1 MQQPAPLGELN
12 AALLQAVIT
21 LGIAALCAFLF
32 VQFRKRYFLWWAVAW
47 GLYVL
52 RIGAIG
58 GFLITASEPWL
69 YVHQVLTGWTAL
81 ALLAAALSFSQ
92 QIEWR
97 PRYLALVLFPPLWS
111 YIAIYRLAN
120 FFLAAGPAVLFLS
133 IATLWTG
140 LAFWRYQRRV
150 GSRAARFVAGVLV
163 LWGLHHLDYPLLR
176 ARGAWNPWGYYL
188 DIGFILA
195 LGAGILL
202 LVVEELRRGLAT
214 LSALSGDLQA
224 AGGAPTGRNAPDV
237 IDSLLARPLALGG
250 VRGSALCLSLSAD
263 AGPSAFS
270 SGNHASSGTNRDA
283 TSSGNGNGAVGEPA
297 WTFVRGVGACAHW
310 TGRSPVGPAWETMRH
325 AARSGSPA
333 VARDWPDPF
342 GASNREFAYLAVLPV
357 IRDAEHVG
365 ALVIVGDAGDPFT
378 ALGEE
383 FLRTLGRQVGAALQ
397 NSDLTSR
404 LAARTRQLEQLSVRM
419 VRQHE
424 EERRRISLEL
434 HDETAQAFA
443 AVKLQLGVLRES
455 VAPTLVP
462 RMDRVLE
469 LVDTGM
475 QSIRNV
481 ARDLRPPLLDE
492 LGLLPAL
499 HALVEGFGERTG
511 IAASF
516 DGPAALPPLSK
527 DAEVALFRAL
537 QEALSNVARHAG
549 ARSVTV
555 TLSQARGVIHLEVCD
570 DGRGLA
576 GDPGLGLTGMGE
588 RLDALGGD
596 MRIANAEGGGARL
609 AVRLPFDQVAQ

>member
-1 MQQPAPLGELN
+1 MQRAPLGELN

-21 LGIAALCAFLF
+21 FGIAALCAFLF

-52 RIGAIG
+52 RISAIG
-58 GFLITASEPWL
+58 GFLITGSEPWL

-81 ALLAAALSFSQ
+81 ALLGAALSFSQ
-92 QIEWR
+92 QVEWR
-97 PRYLALVLFPPLWS
+97 RRYLALVLFPPLWS
-111 YIAIYRLAN
+111 YIAIYRLEN

-188 DIGFILA
+188 DIGFVLA

-214 LSALSGDLQA
+214 LSALSGDLQT
-224 AGGAPTGRNAPDV
+224 AGGSGASGQAPDV

-250 VRGSALCLSLSAD
+250 VRGSALCLSVPID
-263 AGPSAFS
+263 RD
-270 SGNHASSGTNRDA
+270 SGAPHA
-283 TSSGNGNGAVGEPA
+283 NGNGATIDGTNGSDASASPSLS
-297 WTFVRGVGACAHW
+297 FVRGVGACAHW
-310 TGRSPVGPAWETMRH
+310 TGRSPVGAAWDAMRR

-342 GASNREFAYLAVLPV
+342 GGSDREFAYLAVLPV

-404 LAARTRQLEQLSVRM
+404 LASRTRQLEQLSVRM

-455 VAPTLVP
+455 VEPSLVP

-475 QSIRNV
+475 RSIRSV

-499 HALVEGFGERTG
+499 RALVEGFGERTG
-511 IAASF
+511 IAAAF
-516 DGPAALPPLSK
+516 DAPPTLPPLSK

-537 QEALSNVARHAG
+537 QEALSNVARHA
-549 ARSVTV
+549 AAHSVSI
-555 TLSQARGVIHLEVCD
+555 TLSQHGGVLDLEVCD
-570 DGRGLA
+570 DGRGIA
-576 GDPGLGLTGMGE
+576 GRPGAGLTGMGE

-609 AVRLPFDQVAQ
+609 AVRLPFEQVS

>member
-1 MQQPAPLGELN
+1 MHPAPLGELN

-32 VQFRKRYFLWWAVAW
+32 VQFRKRYFLWWAIAW
-47 GLYVL
+47 ALYVL
-52 RIGAIG
+52 RISAIG

-81 ALLAAALSFSQ
+81 ALLGAALSFSQ
-92 QIEWR
+92 QMEWR
-97 PRYLALVLFPPLWS
+97 PRYLALVFFPPLWS
-111 YIAIYRLAN
+111 YIAIYRLEN
-120 FFLAAGPAVLFLS
+120 FLLAAGPAVLFLS
-133 IATLWTG
+133 VATLWTG

-150 GSRAARFVAGVLV
+150 GSRAARFVSGVLV

-188 DIGFILA
+188 DIGFVLA

-224 AGGAPTGRNAPDV
+224 AGGATTSSQAPDV

-250 VRGSALCLSLSAD
+250 VRGSALCLSEPEDRDSSTFNGSSP
-263 AGPSAFS
+263 AGAAV
-270 SGNHASSGTNRDA
+270 GV
-283 TSSGNGNGAVGEPA
+283 NGNGAHVASPSLS
-297 WTFVRGVGACAHW
+297 FVRGVGACAHW
-310 TGRSPVGPAWETMRH
+310 TGRSPVGPAWETMRR

-342 GASNREFAYLAVLPV
+342 DSSHRGFAYLAVLPV

-397 NSDLTSR
+397 SSDLTSR
-404 LAARTRQLEQLSVRM
+404 LASRTRQLEQLSVRM

-455 VAPTLVP
+455 VEPSLVP

-475 QSIRNV
+475 RSIRSV

-499 HALVEGFGERTG
+499 RALVDGFGERTG
-511 IAASF
+511 IAVSF
-516 DGPAALPPLSK
+516 DAPSALPALSK

-537 QEALSNVARHAG
+537 QEALSNVARHA
-549 ARSVTV
+549 AAHSVSIA
-555 TLSQARGVIHLEVCD
+555 LAQQGGVILLEVCD
-570 DGRGLA
+570 DGRGVA
-576 GDPGLGLTGMGE
+576 GQPGAGLTGMGE

-596 MRIANAEGGGARL
+596 MRIANADGGGARL
-609 AVRLPFDQVAQ
+609 AVRLPFEQVS

>member
-1 MQQPAPLGELN
+1 MHPASLSELN

-32 VQFRKRYFLWWAVAW
+32 LQFGKRYFLWWAVAW

-52 RIGAIG
+52 RIGAIC
-58 GFLITASEPWL
+58 GFLTTAAEPWL
-69 YVHQVLTGWTAL
+69 YIHQVLTGWTAL
-81 ALLAAALSFSQ
+81 ALLGAALAFSQ

-97 PRYLALVLFPPLWS
+97 RRYLALVLFPPLWS
-111 YIAIYRLAN
+111 YVAIYRLEN

-140 LAFWRYQRRV
+140 WAFWRYQRRT

-188 DIGFILA
+188 DIGFVLA

-214 LSALSGDLQA
+214 LSALSGDLQSA
-224 AGGAPTGRNAPDV
+224 SVTPSVEDGPDV

-250 VRGSALCLSLSAD
+250 VRGSALCLNITAPPL
-263 AGPSAFS
+263 AGN
-270 SGNHASSGTNRDA
+270 GN
-283 TSSGNGNGAVGEPA
+283 GNGNGAEAPPIEA
-297 WTFVRGVGACAHW
+297 FVRGIGSCAHW
-310 TGRSPVGPAWETMRH
+310 SGRSPVGPAWATMRH
-325 AARSGSPA
+325 AVRSGSPA

-342 GASNREFAYLAVLPV
+342 DESDREFAYLAVLPV
-357 IRDAEHVG
+357 IRDAERVG

-383 FLRTLGRQVGAALQ
+383 FLHTLGRQVGAALE
-397 NSDLTSR
+397 NSDLTTR
-404 LAARTRQLEQLSVRM
+404 LATRTRQLERLSVRM

-455 VAPTLVP
+455 VDPSLVP

-475 QSIRNV
+475 RSIRNV

-499 HALVEGFGERTG
+499 RALVDGFGEKTG
-511 IAASF
+511 ILVSF
-516 DGPAALPPLSK
+516 DAPSELPPLSN
-527 DAEVALFRAL
+527 DAELAMFRAL

-549 ARSVTV
+549 AHSVAIV
-555 TLSQARGVIHLEVCD
+555 LSHRDGALDLEVRD

-576 GDPGLGLTGMGE
+576 GSPGVGLTGMRE
-588 RLDALGGD
+588 RLGALGGG
-596 MRIANAEGGGARL
+596 MRMANAVGGGARL
-609 AVRLPFDQVAQ
+609 AVRLPLEQVAR

>member
-1 MQQPAPLGELN
+1 MFPTSLGELN

-52 RIGAIG
+52 RIGAIC
-58 GFLITASEPWL
+58 GFLTTADEPWL

-81 ALLAAALSFSQ
+81 ALLGAALSFSQ

-97 PRYLALVLFPPLWS
+97 RWYLALVLFPPLWS
-111 YIAIYRLAN
+111 YVAIYRLAN

-140 LAFWRYQRRV
+140 WAFWRYQRRTD
-150 GSRAARFVAGVLV
+150 SRAARFVAGVLV

-188 DIGFILA
+188 DIGFVLA

-224 AGGAPTGRNAPDV
+224 ASGPANTEDVPDV

-250 VRGSALCLSLSAD
+250 VRGSALCLNVAAD
-263 AGPSAFS
+263 G
-270 SGNHASSGTNRDA
+270 HTN
-283 TSSGNGNGAVGEPA
+283 GNGNGEDVREDA
-297 WTFVRGVGACAHW
+297 FVRGVGSCAHW
-310 TGRSPVGPAWETMRH
+310 TGRSPVGPAWETMRR
-325 AARSGSPA
+325 AVLSGSPA

-342 GASNREFAYLAVLPV
+342 GEPRRAFAYLAVLPI
-357 IRDAEHVG
+357 IRDAERVG

-383 FLRTLGRQVGAALQ
+383 FLRTLGRQVGAALE
-397 NSDLTSR
+397 NSDLTTR
-404 LAARTRQLEQLSVRM
+404 LATRTRQLQRLSVRM

-443 AVKLQLGVLRES
+443 AVKMHLGVLRES
-455 VAPTLVP
+455 VEPALIP
-462 RMDRVLE
+462 RLDRVID

-475 QSIRNV
+475 RSIRSV

-499 HALVEGFGERTG
+499 HALAEGFGERTG
-511 IAASF
+511 ITVKFSAPTEL
-516 DGPAALPPLSK
+516 PALSK
-527 DAEVALFRAL
+527 DAELALFRAL
-537 QEALSNVARHAG
+537 QEALSNVARHA
-549 ARSVTV
+549 AAHAVSIVLMHRDEA
-555 TLSQARGVIHLEVCD
+555 LDLEVCD

-576 GDPGLGLTGMGE
+576 GTPGLGLTGMRE
-588 RLDALGGD
+588 RLGALGGG
-596 MRIANAEGGGARL
+596 MRLANAVGGGTRL
-609 AVRLPFDQVAQ
+609 AVTLPLERVAQ

>member
-1 MQQPAPLGELN
+1 MLPTSLSELN

-21 LGIAALCAFLF
+21 FGIAALCAFLY
-32 VQFRKRYFLWWAVAW
+32 VQFRKGYFLWWAIAW

-52 RIGAIG
+52 RIGAIC
-58 GFLITASEPWL
+58 GFLTTAYEPWL

-81 ALLAAALSFSQ
+81 ALLGAALAFSQ
-92 QIEWR
+92 QIAWR
-97 PRYLALVLFPPLWS
+97 KGYLALVLFPPLWS
-111 YIAIYRLAN
+111 YIAIYRLEN

-140 LAFWRYQRRV
+140 WAFWRYQRRV
-150 GSRAARFVAGVLV
+150 GSRAAKFVAAVLL

-188 DIGFILA
+188 DIGFVLA

-214 LSALSGDLQA
+214 LSALSGDLA
-224 AGGAPTGRNAPDV
+224 LAGGSAKDDVPDV
-237 IDSLLARPLALGG
+237 VDSLLARPLALGG
-250 VRGSALCLSLSAD
+250 VRGSALCLTTPNGD
-263 AGPSAFS
+263 NGEV
-270 SGNHASSGTNRDA
+270 AS
-283 TSSGNGNGAVGEPA
+283 NGNGSPGDATRSES
-297 WTFVRGVGACAHW
+297 FVRGVGSCAHW
-310 TGRSPVGPAWETMRH
+310 TGRSPVGPAWETLRQSAH
-325 AARSGSPA
+325 SGSPA

-342 GASNREFAYLAVLPV
+342 GESARPFAYLAVLPV
-357 IRDAEHVG
+357 VHDGAPVG
-365 ALVIVGDAGDPFT
+365 SLVIVGDHGDPFT

-397 NSDLTSR
+397 RADLTTR
-404 LAARTRQLEQLSVRM
+404 LAARTRQLERLSVRM
-419 VRQHE
+419 ARQHE

-443 AVKLQLGVLRES
+443 AVKLQLGVLRETVDPS
-455 VAPTLVP
+455 LAP

-475 QSIRNV
+475 RSIRNV

-499 HALVEGFGERTG
+499 HALVEGFGERTA
-511 IAASF
+511 IRVSF
-516 DGPAALPPLSK
+516 DAPTALPPLSN
-527 DAEVALFRAL
+527 DAELALFRAV
-537 QEALSNVARHAG
+537 QEALSNVARHASAG
-549 ARSVTV
+549 SVAV
-555 TLSQARGVIHLEVCD
+555 TLSKEAGELRLEVRD
-570 DGRGLA
+570 DGRGFH

-588 RLDALGGD
+588 RLGALGGGVQ
-596 MRIANAEGGGARL
+596 MANAAGGGARL
-609 AVRLPFDQVAQ
+609 AVRLPLEQVAG

>member
-1 MQQPAPLGELN
+1 MHPTSLSELN
-12 AALLQAVIT
+12 AALLQAIIT
-21 LGIAALCAFLF
+21 LGIAALCAFLY
-32 VQFRKRYFLWWAVAW
+32 VQFRKQYFLWWAIAW

-52 RIGAIG
+52 RIGAIC
-58 GFLITASEPWL
+58 GFLTTAYEPWL

-81 ALLAAALSFSQ
+81 ALLGAALAFSQ
-92 QIEWR
+92 RVAWR
-97 PRYLALVLFPPLWS
+97 KGYLALVLFPPLWS
-111 YIAIYRLAN
+111 YIAIYRLEN

-133 IATLWTG
+133 VATLWTSW
-140 LAFWRYQRRV
+140 AFWRYQRRV
-150 GSRAARFVAGVLV
+150 GSRAAKFVAGVLL

-188 DIGFILA
+188 DIGFVLA

-214 LSALSGDLQA
+214 LSALSGDLA
-224 AGGAPTGRNAPDV
+224 LAGGSASDDVPDV

-250 VRGSALCLSLSAD
+250 VRGSALCL
-263 AGPSAFS
+263 
-270 SGNHASSGTNRDA
+270 T
-283 TSSGNGNGAVGEPA
+283 TSTVGDRSNGNGTPGDATPGES
-297 WTFVRGVGACAHW
+297 FVRGVGSCGHW
-310 TGRSPVGPAWETMRH
+310 TRRSPVGPAWETMRQ

-342 GASNREFAYLAVLPV
+342 AESARPFAYLAVLPV
-357 IRDAEHVG
+357 LHDGTPVG
-365 ALVIVGDAGDPFT
+365 SLVIVGDHGDPFT

-397 NSDLTSR
+397 HADLTTR
-404 LAARTRQLEQLSVRM
+404 LAARTRQLERLSVRM
-419 VRQHE
+419 ARQHE

-443 AVKLQLGVLRES
+443 AVKLQLGVLRETVDPS
-455 VAPTLVP
+455 LAP

-475 QSIRNV
+475 RSIRSV

-511 IAASF
+511 IRMSF
-516 DGPAALPPLSK
+516 DAPTALPPLSN
-527 DAEVALFRAL
+527 DAELALFRAL
-537 QEALSNVARHAG
+537 QEALSNVARHAN
-549 ARSVTV
+549 ARSVGI
-555 TLSQARGVIHLEVCD
+555 TLSKEGGELRLEVRD
-570 DGRGLA
+570 DGRGFQ

-588 RLDALGGD
+588 RLGALGGGVQ
-596 MRIANAEGGGARL
+596 IANAAGGGARL
-609 AVRLPFDQVAQ
+609 AVRLPFEQVAG

>member
-1 MQQPAPLGELN
+1 MRPTSLSELN
-12 AALLQAVIT
+12 AALLQAIIT
-21 LGIAALCAFLF
+21 LGIAALCAFLY
-32 VQFRKRYFLWWAVAW
+32 VQFRKRYFLWWAIAW

-52 RIGAIG
+52 RIGAIC
-58 GFLITASEPWL
+58 GFLTTAYEPWL

-81 ALLAAALSFSQ
+81 ALLGAALAFSQ
-92 QIEWR
+92 RVAWR
-97 PRYLALVLFPPLWS
+97 KGYLALVLFPPLWS
-111 YIAIYRLAN
+111 YIAIYRLEN

-133 IATLWTG
+133 VATLWTSW
-140 LAFWRYQRRV
+140 AFWRYQRRV
-150 GSRAARFVAGVLV
+150 GSRAAKFVAAVLL

-188 DIGFILA
+188 DIGFVLA

-214 LSALSGDLQA
+214 LSALSGDLA
-224 AGGAPTGRNAPDV
+224 LAGGSASDDVPDV

-250 VRGSALCLSLSAD
+250 VRGSALCLT
-263 AGPSAFS
+263 
-270 SGNHASSGTNRDA
+270 ASTVGVRS
-283 TSSGNGNGAVGEPA
+283 NGNGAPGDASRRES
-297 WTFVRGVGACAHW
+297 FVRGVGSCSHW
-310 TGRSPVGPAWETMRH
+310 TGRSPLGPAWETMRR
-325 AARSGSPA
+325 AAHSGSPT

-342 GASNREFAYLAVLPV
+342 AESAGPFAYLAVLPV
-357 IRDAEHVG
+357 LHDGTPVG
-365 ALVIVGDAGDPFT
+365 SLVIVGDHGDPFT

-397 NSDLTSR
+397 HADLTTR
-404 LAARTRQLEQLSVRM
+404 LAARTRQLERLSVRM
-419 VRQHE
+419 ARQHE

-443 AVKLQLGVLRES
+443 AVKLQLGVLRETVDPS
-455 VAPTLVP
+455 LAP

-475 QSIRNV
+475 RSIRNV

-511 IAASF
+511 IRMSF
-516 DGPAALPPLSK
+516 DAPTALPPLSN
-527 DAEVALFRAL
+527 DAELALFRAL
-537 QEALSNVARHAG
+537 QEALSNVARHAN
-549 ARSVTV
+549 ASSVGIA
-555 TLSQARGVIHLEVCD
+555 LSKEGGELRLDVRD
-570 DGRGLA
+570 NGRGFQ

-588 RLDALGGD
+588 RLGALGGSVQ
-596 MRIANAEGGGARL
+596 IANAAGGGARL
-609 AVRLPFDQVAQ
+609 AVRLPFE

>member
-1 MQQPAPLGELN
+1 MRATSLSELN

-52 RIGAIG
+52 RIGAIC
-58 GFLITASEPWL
+58 GFLTTAYEPWL
-69 YVHQVLTGWTAL
+69 YAHQVLTGWTAL
-81 ALLAAALSFSQ
+81 ALLGAALAFSQ
-92 QIEWR
+92 RVAWR
-97 PRYLALVLFPPLWS
+97 PGYLALVLFPPLWS
-111 YIAIYRLAN
+111 YIAIYRLEN

-140 LAFWRYQRRV
+140 WAFWRYQRRV
-150 GSRAARFVAGVLV
+150 GSRAAKFVAGVLL

-188 DIGFILA
+188 DIGFVLA

-214 LSALSGDLQA
+214 LSALSGDLA
-224 AGGAPTGRNAPDV
+224 LAGGSAKDDVPDV

-250 VRGSALCLSLSAD
+250 VRGSALCL
-263 AGPSAFS
+263 
-270 SGNHASSGTNRDA
+270 T
-283 TSSGNGNGAVGEPA
+283 TSPVGARSNGNGTAGAPSSSES
-297 WTFVRGVGACAHW
+297 FVRGAGSCAHW
-310 TGRSPVGPAWETMRH
+310 IGRSPVGPAWETMRQ
-325 AARSGSPA
+325 AAHSGSPA

-342 GASNREFAYLAVLPV
+342 GESAGPFAYLAVLPV
-357 IRDAEHVG
+357 VHDRQPVG
-365 ALVIVGDAGDPFT
+365 SLVIVGDHGDPFT

-397 NSDLTSR
+397 HADLTTR
-404 LAARTRQLEQLSVRM
+404 LAARTRQLERLSVRM
-419 VRQHE
+419 ARQHE

-443 AVKLQLGVLRES
+443 AVKLQLGVLRETVDPS
-455 VAPTLVP
+455 IAP

-475 QSIRNV
+475 RSIRNV

-511 IAASF
+511 IRMSF
-516 DGPAALPPLSK
+516 DAPTVLPPLSN
-527 DAEVALFRAL
+527 DAELALFRAL
-537 QEALSNVARHAG
+537 QEALSNVARHANAG
-549 ARSVTV
+549 SVGI
-555 TLSQARGVIHLEVCD
+555 TLSKDGGELRLEVCD
-570 DGRGLA
+570 DGRGFQ

-588 RLDALGGD
+588 RLGALGGGVQ
-596 MRIANAEGGGARL
+596 MSNAAGGGARL
-609 AVRLPFDQVAQ
+609 AVRLPFEQVAG

>member
-1 MQQPAPLGELN
+1 MRPASLSELN

-32 VQFRKRYFLWWAVAW
+32 VQFRKRYFLWWAIAW

-52 RIGAIG
+52 RIGAIC
-58 GFLITASEPWL
+58 GFLMTASEPWL
-69 YVHQVLTGWTAL
+69 YIHQVLTGWTAL
-81 ALLAAALSFSQ
+81 ALLGAALAFSQ
-92 QIEWR
+92 QVEWNR
-97 PRYLALVLFPPLWS
+97 RYFALVLFPPLWS
-111 YIAIYRLAN
+111 YIAIYRLEN

-133 IATLWTG
+133 VATLWTG
-140 LAFWRYQRRV
+140 WAFWSYQRRTD
-150 GSRAARFVAGVLV
+150 SRAARFVAGVLV

-188 DIGFILA
+188 DIGFVLA

-224 AGGAPTGRNAPDV
+224 ASGPALADDAPDV

-250 VRGSALCLSLSAD
+250 VRGSALCLNVAT
-263 AGPSAFS
+263 APVV
-270 SGNHASSGTNRDA
+270 NRA
-283 TSSGNGNGAVGEPA
+283 GNGSDGRDIES
-297 WTFVRGVGACAHW
+297 FVRGVGSCAHW
-310 TGRSPVGPAWETMRH
+310 SGRSPVGPSWETMRE
-325 AARSGSPA
+325 AVRSGSPA

-342 GASNREFAYLAVLPV
+342 GKSPRAFAYLAVLPV

-383 FLRTLGRQVGAALQ
+383 FLRTLGRQVGAALE
-397 NSDLTSR
+397 NSDLTTR
-404 LAARTRQLEQLSVRM
+404 LATRTHQLQRLSVRM
-419 VRQHE
+419 ARQHE

-455 VAPTLVP
+455 VDPSLAP

-475 QSIRNV
+475 RSIRNV

-499 HALVEGFGERTG
+499 HALVAGFGERTG
-511 IAASF
+511 IEVTF
-516 DGPAALPPLSK
+516 DAPEKLPALSH
-527 DAEVALFRAL
+527 DAELALFRAL

-549 ARSVTV
+549 AHSVAIA
-555 TLSQARGVIHLEVCD
+555 LSHADGALDLEVRD

-576 GDPGLGLTGMGE
+576 GSPGLGLTGMRE
-588 RLDALGGD
+588 RLGALGGG
-596 MRIANAEGGGARL
+596 MRLANAVGGGARL
-609 AVRLPFDQVAQ
+609 AVRLPLDQVPR

>member
-1 MQQPAPLGELN
+1 MHPTSLSELN
-12 AALLQAVIT
+12 AALLQAIIT
-21 LGIAALCAFLF
+21 LGIAALCAFLY
-32 VQFRKRYFLWWAVAW
+32 VQFRKQYFLWWAVAW

-52 RIGAIG
+52 RIGAIC
-58 GFLITASEPWL
+58 GFLTTAYEPWL

-81 ALLAAALSFSQ
+81 ALLGAALAFSQ
-92 QIEWR
+92 R
-97 PRYLALVLFPPLWS
+97 VARRKGYLALVLFPPLWS
-111 YIAIYRLAN
+111 YIAIYRLEN

-133 IATLWTG
+133 VATLWTSW
-140 LAFWRYQRRV
+140 AFWRYHRRV
-150 GSRAARFVAGVLV
+150 GSRAAKFVAGVLL

-188 DIGFILA
+188 DIGFVLA

-214 LSALSGDLQA
+214 LSALSGDLA
-224 AGGAPTGRNAPDV
+224 LAGGTASDDAPDV

-250 VRGSALCLSLSAD
+250 VRGSALCLTTPA
-263 AGPSAFS
+263 AGARS
-270 SGNHASSGTNRDA
+270 
-283 TSSGNGNGAVGEPA
+283 NGNGTAGGASHSEA
-297 WTFVRGVGACAHW
+297 FVRGVGACAHW
-310 TGRSPVGPAWETMRH
+310 TGQSPVGPTWQTMRQ

-342 GASNREFAYLAVLPV
+342 GESARPFAYLAVLPV
-357 IRDAEHVG
+357 IHDGTPVG
-365 ALVIVGDAGDPFT
+365 SLVIVGDHGDPFT

-397 NSDLTSR
+397 QADLTTR
-404 LAARTRQLEQLSVRM
+404 LAARTRQLERLSVRM
-419 VRQHE
+419 ARQHE

-443 AVKLQLGVLRES
+443 AVKLQLGVLRETVDPS
-455 VAPTLVP
+455 LAP

-475 QSIRNV
+475 RSIRNV

-499 HALVEGFGERTG
+499 HALVDGFGERTG
-511 IAASF
+511 IRLSF
-516 DGPAALPPLSK
+516 DAPNALPPLSN
-527 DAEVALFRAL
+527 DAELALFRAL
-537 QEALSNVARHAG
+537 QEALSNVARHAN
-549 ARSVTV
+549 ASSVAIR
-555 TLSQARGVIHLEVCD
+555 LSKEGGELRLEVSD
-570 DGRGLA
+570 DGRGFQ

-588 RLDALGGD
+588 RLGALGGGVQ
-596 MRIANAEGGGARL
+596 IANAAGGGARL
-609 AVRLPFDQVAQ
+609 AVRLPFEQVAR

>member
-1 MQQPAPLGELN
+1 MHATSLSELN

-52 RIGAIG
+52 RIGAIC
-58 GFLITASEPWL
+58 GFLTTAYEPWL

-81 ALLAAALSFSQ
+81 ALLGAALAFSQ
-92 QIEWR
+92 RVAWR
-97 PRYLALVLFPPLWS
+97 PGYLALVLFPPLWS
-111 YIAIYRLAN
+111 YIAIYRLEN

-133 IATLWTG
+133 IATLWTW
-140 LAFWRYQRRV
+140 AFWRYQRRV
-150 GSRAARFVAGVLV
+150 GSRAAKFVAGVLL

-188 DIGFILA
+188 DIGFVLA

-214 LSALSGDLQA
+214 LSALSGDLA
-224 AGGAPTGRNAPDV
+224 LAGGSAKDDVPDV

-250 VRGSALCLSLSAD
+250 VRGSALCL
-263 AGPSAFS
+263 
-270 SGNHASSGTNRDA
+270 T
-283 TSSGNGNGAVGEPA
+283 TSTVGARSNGNGTSGELSSSES
-297 WTFVRGVGACAHW
+297 FVRGIGSCAHW
-310 TGRSPVGPAWETMRH
+310 TGRSPVGPAWETMRQ
-325 AARSGSPA
+325 AAHSGSPA
-333 VARDWPDPF
+333 LARDWPDPF
-342 GASNREFAYLAVLPV
+342 GESARPFAYLAVLPV
-357 IRDAEHVG
+357 VRDGTPVG
-365 ALVIVGDAGDPFT
+365 SLVIVGDHGDPFT

-397 NSDLTSR
+397 HADLTTR
-404 LAARTRQLEQLSVRM
+404 LAARTRQLERLSVRM
-419 VRQHE
+419 ARQHE

-443 AVKLQLGVLRES
+443 AVKLQLGVLRETVDPS
-455 VAPTLVP
+455 FAP

-475 QSIRNV
+475 RSIRNV

-511 IAASF
+511 IRLSF
-516 DGPAALPPLSK
+516 DAPTALPPLSN
-527 DAEVALFRAL
+527 DAELALFRAL
-537 QEALSNVARHAG
+537 QEALSNVARHANAG
-549 ARSVTV
+549 SVAI
-555 TLSQARGVIHLEVCD
+555 TLSKEDGELRLEVCD
-570 DGRGLA
+570 DGRGFQ

-588 RLDALGGD
+588 RLGALGGGVQ
-596 MRIANAEGGGARL
+596 IANAAGGGARL
-609 AVRLPFDQVAQ
+609 AVRLPFEQVAG

>member
-1 MQQPAPLGELN
+1 MHQTSLSELN

-32 VQFRKRYFLWWAVAW
+32 VQFRKRYFLWWAIAW

-52 RIGAIG
+52 RIGAIC
-58 GFLITASEPWL
+58 GFLTTAYEPWL
-69 YVHQVLTGWTAL
+69 YAHQVLTGWTAL
-81 ALLAAALSFSQ
+81 ALLAAALAFSQ
-92 QIEWR
+92 RVAWR
-97 PRYLALVLFPPLWS
+97 NGYLALVLFPPLWS
-111 YIAIYRLAN
+111 YIAIYRLEN
-120 FFLAAGPAVLFLS
+120 FLLAAGPAVLFLS
-133 IATLWTG
+133 GATLWTG
-140 LAFWRYQRRV
+140 WAFWRYQRRV
-150 GSRAARFVAGVLV
+150 GSRAAKFVAGVLL

-188 DIGFILA
+188 DIGFVLA

-214 LSALSGDLQA
+214 LSALSGDLA
-224 AGGAPTGRNAPDV
+224 LAGGSANDDVPDV

-250 VRGSALCLSLSAD
+250 VRGSALCL
-263 AGPSAFS
+263 
-270 SGNHASSGTNRDA
+270 TIA
-283 TSSGNGNGAVGEPA
+283 TDGARANGNGAARDPSTSES
-297 WTFVRGVGACAHW
+297 FVRGIGSCAHW
-310 TGRSPVGPAWETMRH
+310 TGRSPVGPAWATMRQ
-325 AARSGSPA
+325 AAHTGSPA

-342 GASNREFAYLAVLPV
+342 GESARPFAYLAVLPV
-357 IRDAEHVG
+357 VRDGKPVG
-365 ALVIVGDAGDPFT
+365 SLVIVGDHGDPFT

-397 NSDLTSR
+397 HADLTTR
-404 LAARTRQLEQLSVRM
+404 LAARTRQLERLSIRM
-419 VRQHE
+419 ARQHE

-443 AVKLQLGVLRES
+443 AVKLQLGVLRET
-455 VAPTLVP
+455 VDPALAP

-475 QSIRNV
+475 RSIRNV

-511 IAASF
+511 IRMSF
-516 DGPAALPPLSK
+516 DAPTALPPLSN
-527 DAEVALFRAL
+527 DAELALFRAL
-537 QEALSNVARHAG
+537 QEALSNVARHANAG
-549 ARSVTV
+549 SVGI
-555 TLSQARGVIHLEVCD
+555 TLSKEDGELRLEVCD
-570 DGRGLA
+570 DGRGFQ

-588 RLDALGGD
+588 RLGALGGGVQ
-596 MRIANAEGGGARL
+596 IANAAGGGARL
-609 AVRLPFDQVAQ
+609 AVRLPFERVAG

>member
-1 MQQPAPLGELN
+1 MHPAPLGELN

-81 ALLAAALSFSQ
+81 ALLGAALSFSQ

-111 YIAIYRLAN
+111 YIAIYRLEN

-150 GSRAARFVAGVLV
+150 GSRAARFVASVLV

-188 DIGFILA
+188 DIGFVLA

-214 LSALSGDLQA
+214 LSALSGDLQT
-224 AGGAPTGRNAPDV
+224 AGGAPAGGGAPDV

-250 VRGSALCLSLSAD
+250 VRGSALCLSASVDGA
-263 AGPSAFS
+263 APSWS
-270 SGNHASSGTNRDA
+270 
-283 TSSGNGNGAVGEPA
+283 
-297 WTFVRGVGACAHW
+297 FVRGVGACAHW
-310 TGRSPVGPAWETMRH
+310 TGRSPVGPAWETMRR
-325 AARSGSPA
+325 AERSGSPA

-342 GASNREFAYLAVLPV
+342 GQSDREFAYLAVLPV
-357 IRDAEHVG
+357 IRDVEQVG

-404 LAARTRQLEQLSVRM
+404 LAARTRQLEQLSARM

-455 VAPTLVP
+455 VEPSLVP

-475 QSIRNV
+475 RSIRSV

-511 IAASF
+511 IGVSF
-516 DGPAALPPLSK
+516 DAPAALPPLSK

-537 QEALSNVARHAG
+537 QEALSNVARHAA
-549 ARSVTV
+549 ARSVSIV
-555 TLSQARGVIHLEVCD
+555 LAQHAGVISLEVCD
-570 DGRGLA
+570 DGRGIA

-609 AVRLPFDQVAQ
+609 AVRLPFEQVAG